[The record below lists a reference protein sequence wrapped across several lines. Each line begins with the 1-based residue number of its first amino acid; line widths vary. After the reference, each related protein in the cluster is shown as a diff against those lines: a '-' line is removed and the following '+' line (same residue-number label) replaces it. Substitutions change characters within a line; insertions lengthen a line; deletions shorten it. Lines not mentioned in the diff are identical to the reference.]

1 MTLSKVE
8 KDHCKAI
15 GITEA
20 KFKWFR
26 KEYDKA
32 EKEGSLVPIQ
42 IDDGGLPYVELET
55 KEKTN
60 DNR

>member
-26 KEYDKA
+26 KQHDKA
-32 EKEGSLVPIQ
+32 EKEGCIVPMK
-42 IDDGGLPYVELET
+42 IDDEGYPYVKLET
-55 KEKTN
+55 EEK
-60 DNR
+60 